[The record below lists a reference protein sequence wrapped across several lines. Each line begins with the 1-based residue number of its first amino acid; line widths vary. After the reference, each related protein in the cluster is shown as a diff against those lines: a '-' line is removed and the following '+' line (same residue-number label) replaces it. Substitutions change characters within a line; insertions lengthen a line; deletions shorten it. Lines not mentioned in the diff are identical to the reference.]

1 MDPHDQ
7 EGRQY
12 VVVHIHFEDQWQQ
25 SLENSRKPQNT
36 TIVNCINLR
45 HTSLSGKYPTP
56 FKDVH
61 IEEKKVF
68 VISHGKKG
76 WEWHTPEHAGK
87 DKFDMSRNFQN
98 LQGVVQWFPGD
109 CQEHLP
115 QELSRTLT
123 MDEGFEEWPELLID
137 MLDGM
142 DEMVGQASCVDNSV
156 LDMFHET
163 YSGIE
168 VLAIGNKN
176 YRLSGLGSNKG
187 VLLNAIRDAEDV
199 AKAFEELG
207 ASCKV
212 VKDVELKSNLVD
224 TIREWAE
231 ERLTLPNVRV
241 AFFFWAGH
249 AVTVNNVTYVI
260 PAIPEKHVN
269 KLNVEDDAASV
280 HRIISTV
287 RDETSACPLI
297 VCLDACRTQVMLP
310 KTSLLKGIS
319 QERGPDVGS
328 YSQISIWYSTA
339 HGKVASDGREGGNSP
354 FVEGLMHCL
363 RGDVTGKTFG
373 NIFDSVSGYLAEKNL
388 GQTAYRYGTAEPD
401 SIQLLDQVRSVQM
414 GLVTVS
420 VRLMLAM
427 S

>member
-1 MDPHDQ
+1 
-7 EGRQY
+7 
-12 VVVHIHFEDQWQQ
+12 
-25 SLENSRKPQNT
+25 
-36 TIVNCINLR
+36 VNCINLR
-45 HTSLSGKYPTP
+45 HTSSSGKYATP

-61 IEEKKVF
+61 IEERKEDKVF
-68 VISHGKKG
+68 VISHGRGNKKG
-76 WEWHTPEHAGK
+76 WMWNTPEHAGK
-87 DKFDMSRNFQN
+87 GEFDRARNFQN
-98 LQGVVQWFPGD
+98 LQGVVQWFEGD

-142 DEMVGQASCVDNSV
+142 DEMVGQASSVDNCV
-156 LDMFHET
+156 LDRFRET

-168 VLAIGNKN
+168 VLAIGNNN

-241 AFFFWAGH
+241 AFLFWAGH

-280 HRIISTV
+280 HKIISTV
-287 RDETSACPLI
+287 RGETSACPLI

-310 KTSLLKGIS
+310 KTSQFKGIS

-339 HGKVASDGREGGNSP
+339 HGKVASDGKEGGNSP
-354 FVEGLMHCL
+354 FVEGLIHCL
-363 RGDVTGKTFG
+363 RENVTGKTFG
-373 NIFDSVSGYLAEKNL
+373 DILFGVDTYLAERNL
-388 GQTAYRYGTAEPD
+388 GQTANRTGPVDTDYIKVLPFRTCKKRDDTHE
-401 SIQLLDQVRSVQM
+401 VRSVQFV
-414 GLVTVS
+414 LCIF
-420 VRLMLAM
+420 RQF
-427 S
+427 